1 MNRSALLAALV
12 AFGIVT
18 TAFAQTPAIPEPL
31 LPGGIVVPLYPAG
44 SPHLKADRVGEA
56 EKITRSGGRV
66 QNIVNIHNPSIEVHA
81 VGGARNTGTVVIVAP
96 GGGHR
101 NLVAGSEGTDEVA
114 WLYGYGVS
122 TVILRYRLARADGY
136 DLEKDAMLD
145 ALEAVR
151 LVRSRAAE
159 WKFDPAKIGIMGFSA
174 GAEVAAWTGV
184 YFEKSDNENKTA
196 GGPLANVSARP
207 DFVALIYPGPTPFAR
222 GANPAIPLNAPP
234 SFITCAGP
242 GDKVHA
248 VWADEYFAAMLKAGI
263 PNLEMHIYANG
274 GHGGGLTDRGGT
286 PFGTWPMRFID
297 WVRDLGFLGKTGVE
311 TKAAQDVAAFV
322 KKGK

>member
-1 MNRSALLAALV
+1 MLFMVSSAC
-12 AFGIVT
+12 
-18 TAFAQTPAIPEPL
+18 FAQTPATPEPL
-31 LPGGIVVPLYPAG
+31 LPGGIVVPLYPPG
-44 SPHLKADRVGEA
+44 SPYLKADRVGEA

-81 VGGARNTGTVVIVAP
+81 VGGGRNTGTVVIVAP

-122 TVILRYRLARADGY
+122 TVILRNRLARADGY
-136 DLEKDAMLD
+136 DLEKDAMRD

-151 LVRSRAAE
+151 LVRSAE

-174 GAEVAAWTGV
+174 GAELAAWTGV
-184 YFEKSDNENKTA
+184 FFEKFDNENKSA

-207 DFVALIYPGPTPFAR
+207 DFVALVYPGPTPFAR

-234 SFITCAGP
+234 SFITCAGV
-242 GDKVHA
+242 GDKGHA

-297 WVRDLGFLGKTGVE
+297 WARDLGFLGKSGVE